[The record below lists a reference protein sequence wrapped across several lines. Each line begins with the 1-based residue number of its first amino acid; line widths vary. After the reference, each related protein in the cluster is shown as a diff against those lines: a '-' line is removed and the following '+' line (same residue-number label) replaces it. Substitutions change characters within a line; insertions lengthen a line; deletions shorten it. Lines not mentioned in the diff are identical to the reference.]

1 MQKGENIISI
11 ALAAAVL
18 LAILAIQRR
27 WNPAS
32 LKEVATSA
40 EDFLL
45 TTTGMRGEV
54 PNIPGYERL
63 KTYRLDRYRAAL
75 YRSSPAPLV
84 FAPGRFVIYNRNSQP
99 VFKLETLEGSKDSWT
114 ALYDFAGRRGLAAP
128 GSRARPEYTRNLTG
142 NRAPDVVV
150 GQYSGGDHCCTLAT
164 VLELSPEAVTV
175 LGRIDGLD
183 GLPFE
188 GLEVRKL
195 DKDPAY
201 QFIAHRPYM
210 TGCGPH
216 TDAADILAVFAYAK
230 GRYTDQTARFADYL
244 ESALRQNLS
253 KWKQEKART
262 LVLLQTIAA
271 NFAELGEK
279 DQGKRF
285 FAMNLNSF
293 LPNLKQRGVDPNLC
307 IEDLENL
314 VDRLPSVSQL
324 SSTTTTPR

>member
-11 ALAAAVL
+11 ALAAAVV
-18 LAILAIQRR
+18 LAVLAVQRR
-27 WNPAS
+27 WNPAD
-32 LKEVATSA
+32 LKDVATSA

-54 PNIPGYERL
+54 PNIPGYEKL
-63 KTYRLDRYRAAL
+63 KTYRLERYRAAL

-84 FAPGRFVIYNRNSQP
+84 FAPGRFVIYNRDNQP

-114 ALYDFAGRRGLAAP
+114 ALYDFAGRHGLPVP

-142 NRAPDVVV
+142 NDVLDVIV

-164 VLELSPEAVTV
+164 VLELGSAAVTV

-183 GLPFE
+183 GMPFE

-195 DKDPAY
+195 DKDASY
-201 QFIAHRPYM
+201 EFVAHRPYM
-210 TGCGPH
+210 TACGPH
-216 TDAADILAVFAYAK
+216 TDAADVVAIFDYVN

-244 ESALRQNLS
+244 GNVLHQDLS

-262 LVLLQTIAA
+262 LELLQTIAA
-271 NFAELGEK
+271 SYAVLGEK

-285 FAMNLNSF
+285 FAMNLNPF
-293 LPNLKQRGVDPNLC
+293 LPNLKQRGVDPNAC
-307 IEDLENL
+307 IEALENL
-314 VDRLPSVSQL
+314 LDRLPSVSQL
-324 SSTTTTPR
+324 GSAMTTDH